1 MLFFP
6 HFVFDFRTPSNMT
19 EIRRHSVRTV
29 MKITS
34 SYRSWVCFRA
44 RTSHL
49 RAFNAD
55 ATTPPAAK
63 IRAGRDMIGVYTAGL
78 QGLDLRASIG
88 ALPDPQDNYSGPE
101 IGHL

>member
-19 EIRRHSVRTV
+19 EIRHSVRTV

-63 IRAGRDMIGVYTAGL
+63 IRAGGDMIGVYTAGL